1 MMTVGM
7 LLDAIDRNRERDE
20 VVRII
25 DENGEVEMEAKTR
38 SSVWDSLEE
47 REIDSMEGADVH
59 VIDIWLAAEKEQ

>member
-1 MMTVGM
+1 MLTVGM
-7 LLDAIDRNRERDE
+7 LLNAIDRNRDRDE

-47 REIDSMEGADVH
+47 REIDSMEGADVY